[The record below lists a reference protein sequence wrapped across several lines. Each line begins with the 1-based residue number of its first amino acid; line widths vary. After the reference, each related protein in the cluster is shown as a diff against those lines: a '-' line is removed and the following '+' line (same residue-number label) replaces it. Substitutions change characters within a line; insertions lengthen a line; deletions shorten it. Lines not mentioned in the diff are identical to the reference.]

1 MFFPLPQHKMNLQ
14 RDKVSLEQLRW
25 LPLRSSRSSNKPSF
39 SQAPCSA
46 VLGYR
51 PSLVPPNEA
60 KPRTCRGESVGAFT
74 VTEVKVVLDISSKEK
89 GRWKYKRLRYEKVSE
104 DSLVLDRG
112 FNLNRKMFIYAISHF
127 ISYFKLQSTSTKNL
141 YSNSCKPIFTG
152 IFYNRRC

>member
-1 MFFPLPQHKMNLQ
+1 M
-14 RDKVSLEQLRW
+14 
-25 LPLRSSRSSNKPSF
+25 
-39 SQAPCSA
+39 
-46 VLGYR
+46 LGYR

-60 KPRTCRGESVGAFT
+60 KPRTCRGEGVGAFT
-74 VTEVKVVLDISSKEK
+74 VTEVKVVLDVSSKEK

-141 YSNSCKPIFTG
+141 YSNGCKLIFTG